1 MENMEVLPVGAD
13 PGQIPRAACDDETG
27 KSARSPAVKTCFRRQ
42 FETYICHRADIR
54 ASGVGVEMSLLQ
66 LLGI

>member
-1 MENMEVLPVGAD
+1 VGAD

-27 KSARSPAVKTCFRRQ
+27 KSARSPAVKTSFRRQ

-54 ASGVGVEMSLLQ
+54 AKWRGRRNVIITTVGNL
-66 LLGI
+66 ITDT